1 MRIDQWKILIP
12 DMNNKAPIILAVDT
26 SDLELA
32 KSWISHTAEYVSVY
46 KLGLE
51 FFLNFGPN
59 GIRAITENSD
69 AKIFLDLKLHDIP
82 NTVAHAA
89 RSAATLNPFFL
100 TVHASGGSAMIK
112 AAVEAAPQTHVTAVT
127 ILTSMSEEDVKAVGF
142 KAESVNAATK
152 LAELAVNAG
161 ARAIVC
167 SPLET
172 KTIRNAVGD
181 ETIIITPGV
190 RPISMVGK
198 DDQSRTMTPSAAI
211 AAGANY
217 VVIGRPITSAWE
229 PDGVKIGK
237 RAQEIASEILNS

>member
-1 MRIDQWKILIP
+1 MSA
-12 DMNNKAPIILAVDT
+12 KAPIILAVDT

-32 KSWISHTAEYVSVY
+32 KSWISHTSEHISFY

-51 FFLNFGPN
+51 FFLNFGKE
-59 GIRAITENSD
+59 GVRAVTENSD

-89 RSAATLNPFFL
+89 TNAASLNPVFL
-100 TVHASGGSAMIK
+100 TVHVSGGAAMVK
-112 AAVEAAPQTHVTAVT
+112 AAVDSAPLTHITAVT
-127 ILTSMSEEDVKAVGF
+127 ILTSMSESDVKSVGYE
-142 KAESVNAATK
+142 KSALQSATN
-152 LAELAVNAG
+152 LAQLAVKSG

-172 KTIRNAVGD
+172 ATIRDAIGS

-190 RPISMVGK
+190 RPVSMAGT
-198 DDQSRTMTPSAAI
+198 DDQTRTMTPSAAI

-217 VVIGRPITSAWE
+217 VVIGRPITNAWE
-229 PDGVKIGK
+229 PSGIEIGK
-237 RAQEIASEILNS
+237 RAKEIAAEILNS